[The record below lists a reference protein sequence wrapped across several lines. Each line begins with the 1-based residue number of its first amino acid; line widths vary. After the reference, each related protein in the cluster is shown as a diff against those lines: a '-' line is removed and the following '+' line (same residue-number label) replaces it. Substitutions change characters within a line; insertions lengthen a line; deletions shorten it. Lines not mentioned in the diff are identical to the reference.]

1 MLSVALHIHPSPAKA
16 DIQYFGVETLF
27 MPSFHWT
34 LHILFFFFFF
44 LAGAQWALCSGP
56 GSAVW
61 FRSFNLKLACK
72 FESLGIGKNFLLLVL
87 NSNYSEAHGQHF
99 NLAYGQKQR
108 AGEISLLGR
117 PALNGLGL
125 SGR

>member
-1 MLSVALHIHPSPAKA
+1 MLRVTLHIHPSPAKA

-27 MPSFHWT
+27 MRSFHWT
-34 LHILFFFFFF
+34 LSSCSFFF

-56 GSAVW
+56 GPAVW

-72 FESLGIGKNFLLLVL
+72 FESLGIGKNLLLLVL

-99 NLAYGQKQR
+99 NLANGQKQR